1 MLNETFR
8 ANSLCLGA
16 GGGGGGWGV
25 GLVGGGEPT
34 DVGEGCVREA
44 LPGSSM

>member
-1 MLNETFR
+1 MRHSEQIHCAWGL
-8 ANSLCLGA
+8 
-16 GGGGGGWGV
+16 GV

>member
-1 MLNETFR
+1 MRHSEQIHC
-8 ANSLCLGA
+8 AWGLGV
-16 GGGGGGWGV
+16 GLGV